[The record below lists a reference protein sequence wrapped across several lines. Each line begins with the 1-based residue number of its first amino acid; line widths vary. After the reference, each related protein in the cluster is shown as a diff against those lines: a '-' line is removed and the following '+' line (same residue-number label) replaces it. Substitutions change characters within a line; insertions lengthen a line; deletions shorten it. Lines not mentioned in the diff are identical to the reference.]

1 MNHTGRGGRTGNE
14 RIQTERTATER
25 TETVRT
31 ETVRTETERTETER
45 TENERAHNEPPGKN
59 RREMDRMKQERGRTP
74 QGVADVSR
82 TERELSQALE
92 ALAGGVPAAP
102 DAYRTARG
110 EWLRRERRRRLVL
123 AVLIAVV
130 FTLATLIGLW
140 VLNQAPADP
149 GVIFSGTGGTVAPGE
164 VAVGPG

>member
-1 MNHTGRGGRTGNE
+1 
-14 RIQTERTATER
+14 
-25 TETVRT
+25 
-31 ETVRTETERTETER
+31 
-45 TENERAHNEPPGKN
+45 
-59 RREMDRMKQERGRTP
+59 MDRVEHERGRAP
-74 QGVADVSR
+74 RGVVDVGR
-82 TERELSQALE
+82 TERELREALE
-92 ALAGGVPAAP
+92 RLAGGVQAAP

-149 GVIFSGTGGTVAPGE
+149 GVIFSGAGRTVAVGE

>member
-1 MNHTGRGGRTGNE
+1 MNDTGRGRTGNE
-14 RIQTERTATER
+14 RTGNER
-25 TETVRT
+25 TEKDG
-31 ETVRTETERTETER
+31 TERHRMEPEGG
-45 TENERAHNEPPGKN
+45 RAPEGA
-59 RREMDRMKQERGRTP
+59 
-74 QGVADVSR
+74 ADVGR
-82 TERELSQALE
+82 TERELREALE
-92 ALAGGVPAAP
+92 TLAGGVQAAP

-149 GVIFSGTGGTVAPGE
+149 GVIFSGAGQAVVLGGVA
-164 VAVGPG
+164 AGPG